1 MNKRTFVLSLA
12 NEDKDYV
19 EPDDVI
25 NILSIRAAE
34 AFIETNQCAEVSLE
48 FLSSLKKFITDNVVK
63 DKSLLRYSVD
73 IDFDADVA
81 Q

>member
-1 MNKRTFVLSLA
+1 MNKRTFILSLA
-12 NEDKDYV
+12 SKDKDYI

>member
-1 MNKRTFVLSLA
+1 MNKSTFILSLA
-12 NEDKDYV
+12 SKDKDYI